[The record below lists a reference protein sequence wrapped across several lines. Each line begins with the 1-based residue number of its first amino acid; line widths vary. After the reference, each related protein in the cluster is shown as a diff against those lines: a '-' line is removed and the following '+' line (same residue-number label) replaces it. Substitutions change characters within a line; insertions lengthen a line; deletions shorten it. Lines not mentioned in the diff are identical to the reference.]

1 MDLLNMLLN
10 AGGGSSIQQLSKNFG
25 LSQDQTMSAVTNLV
39 PALGTGLARNASQP
53 GGLDALL
60 GALSSRRHESYIDSP
75 ETLGSGDAI
84 ADGNGILGHI
94 LGTKEV
100 SRGVAR
106 NAAARTGI
114 SEDLLKKRLPTVA
127 AMAMGVLSKQNA
139 GAGFQAPGAAA
150 APGGGIMGMLSGFLD
165 TNKDGSV
172 IDDVLGMLFK
182 K

>member
-10 AGGGSSIQQLSKNFG
+10 AGGGSAIQQLSKNFG
-25 LSQDQTMSAVTNLV
+25 LSQDQTTSAISSLL
-39 PALGTGLARNASQP
+39 PALGAGLARNASQP

-60 GALSSRRHESYIDSP
+60 GALSSGRHESYLDNP
-75 ETLGSGDAI
+75 EVLGSSDAI

-100 SRGVAR
+100 SRGVAK
-106 NAAARTGI
+106 NASARTGI
-114 SEDLLKKRLPTVA
+114 SEDILKKMLPAVA

-139 GAGFQAPGAAA
+139 GAAFRAPGAAA
-150 APGGGIMGMLSGFLD
+150 ASGGGIMGMLSGFLD
-165 TNKDGSV
+165 KNQDGSV
-172 IDDVLGMLFK
+172 LDDVLGMLFK